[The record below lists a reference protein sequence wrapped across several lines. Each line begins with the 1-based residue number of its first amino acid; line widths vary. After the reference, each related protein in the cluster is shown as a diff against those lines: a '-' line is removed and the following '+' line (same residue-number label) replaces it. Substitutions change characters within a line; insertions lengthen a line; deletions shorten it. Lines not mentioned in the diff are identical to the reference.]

1 MPISSVVLNENNLS
15 QTGSFLAAN
24 QSAPYNKLYMNLGNT
39 NLAGKKIAL
48 SKANL
53 YYSWPN
59 VSSNNNTF
67 SISWP
72 TGSAV
77 YTNVNITIPAN
88 TNYASITELN
98 NYLNTVMIAN
108 GMYLINNTTGNYLYF
123 MSLVANPN
131 TYSVNLVQTLVPT
144 SLPSGYTAPL
154 VGFAG
159 YPTVSRTMKLT
170 TDTSN
175 FNLLIG
181 FAASTVFDGNTSAI
195 SYNSSFTPQLSVV
208 SSVIMTCN
216 LASNPLALNNDPN
229 IIYTFTTKD
238 IQYGSIINVE
248 PYQNIWYDITSN
260 SNILIVSFTDQNQ
273 NPLYIL
279 DPNITIL
286 LLISDE

>member
-1 MPISSVVLNENNLS
+1 MPISSIILSENNLNPN
-15 QTGSFLAAN
+15 GNFLAIS
-24 QSAPYNKLYMNLGNT
+24 QPAPYNKLYLNLGNT
-39 NLAGKKIAL
+39 NLSGKKICF

-59 VSSNNNTF
+59 ITSANNTF

-72 TGSAV
+72 TGSAT
-77 YTNVNITIPAN
+77 YTDVPITIPAN
-88 TNYASITELN
+88 SNYASIAELN

-108 GMYLINNTTGNYLYF
+108 GMYFINNTTGNYLYY
-123 MSLVANPN
+123 MSFVANPN
-131 TYSVNLVQTLVPT
+131 TYSVNLVQALVPT
-144 SLPSGYTAPL
+144 SLPSGYTTPS

-159 YPTVSRTMKLT
+159 YPTISRTMKLT
-170 TDTSN
+170 TDAST

-181 FAASTVFDGNTSAI
+181 YALSTVFNGDTTATTFD
-195 SYNSSFTPQLSVV
+195 SSLTPQLSPV

-229 IIYTFTTKD
+229 IMYTFTTREVAF
-238 IQYGSIINVE
+238 GSMITVE
-248 PYQNIWYDITSN
+248 PYQNIWYNITSN
-260 SNILIVSFTDQNQ
+260 SNVLVVSFTDQNQ

-279 DPNITIL
+279 DPQITIL